1 MKSFSELFGSWVEE
15 NDFSNEVLVANI
27 KVNWSD
33 IVGKVIANHTLKVD
47 VLLPKVYLK
56 LDNSSL
62 KNYIEYE
69 RKDIIQKINEYSKK
83 ELITE
88 LILL

>member
-15 NDFSNEVLVANI
+15 NDFSDEVIVANI

-62 KNYIEYE
+62 KHYIEFE
-69 RKDIIQKINEYSKK
+69 REHIIEKINEYSKK
-83 ELITE
+83 ELIKE